1 MAEVR
6 RITATWGG
14 SALIGKEG
22 TSFTPALKDNF
33 ALLRLAKKK
42 ANAEAK
48 KRELEAAQKL
58 EEERLLAKHK
68 VVR

>member
-1 MAEVR
+1 M
-6 RITATWGG
+6 
-14 SALIGKEG
+14 IGKEG